1 MRRCSS
7 WSFRIACVLSL
18 VACNSKPSTKPASPA
33 ASAALAAASASARLP
48 PPKRHNW
55 PMPSG
60 PMLAVVAGQG
70 VGPIRIGA
78 TTATIERLMELPCEV
93 KTESLCRY
101 VARGVEFNLEGGV
114 TKSIY
119 VQRAGRPTKDAQGND
134 TEFGFFKGAIP
145 PDLRLGMVPKAIQ
158 EYLHEPS
165 RVEKSGEAGT
175 ANKVET
181 HFYDGMML
189 EYDRI
194 ENGNLVL
201 GGIVIFKSDTLTP
214 PTAEK
219 KSAPD
224 AKSPAPKSS
233 ATKPK

>member
-7 WSFRIACVLSL
+7 WSFPLACVLSI
-18 VACNSKPSTKPASPA
+18 VACNSKPSTKPAAPA
-33 ASAALAAASASARLP
+33 ASTAAALSASARLP
-48 PPKRHNW
+48 PPKPRNW
-55 PMPSG
+55 PLPSG
-60 PMLAVVAGQG
+60 PMLAVLAGQG

-78 TTATIERLMELPCEV
+78 SVATVERLMDLPCEV
-93 KTESLCRY
+93 KTESVCRY
-101 VARGVEFNLEGGV
+101 VARGVEFNLQGGAV
-114 TKSIY
+114 KSIY

-134 TEFGFFKGAIP
+134 VEFGFFKGGIP

-165 RVEKSGEAGT
+165 RTEKSGAAGT

-181 HFYDGMML
+181 HFYDGITL

-201 GGIVIFKSDTLTP
+201 GGILIEKSETVSEP
-214 PTAEK
+214 APQKKTAREAK
-219 KSAPD
+219 PSAPQS
-224 AKSPAPKSS
+224 AARSPK
-233 ATKPK
+233 